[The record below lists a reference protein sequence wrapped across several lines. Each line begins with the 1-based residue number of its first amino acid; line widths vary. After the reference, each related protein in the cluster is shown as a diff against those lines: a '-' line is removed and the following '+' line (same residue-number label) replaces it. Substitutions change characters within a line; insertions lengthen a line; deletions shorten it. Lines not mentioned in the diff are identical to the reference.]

1 MPYGDEEINQ
11 DRGRPTLMTTLLDDD
26 NVDPVAYVR
35 EKFKLAADAVIDPAL
50 AKSKYEADVTIK
62 MKNAQFDTLSA
73 DFQRLKADYDSR
85 ASLEELLT
93 KAQTRE
99 SNADTQDANKQQP
112 PQSIDR
118 NEVAKLYQDFKRQEK
133 ADANLAEVKQIL
145 KEKLGS
151 KVSEV
156 LRTKMD
162 ELELTQ
168 EEMDRLAA
176 RSPKAFMRTMGLE
189 DQPTRQPNFQT
200 PPTSQYNS
208 ATFKPVTEKRTWS
221 YYQDLK
227 AKDPKAWLDPKI
239 QTQMYHDAQR
249 LGSDFGDGDFA
260 KYDERI

>member
-1 MPYGDEEINQ
+1 
-11 DRGRPTLMTTLLDDD
+11 MTTLLEDD
-26 NVDPVAYVR
+26 NLDPVAYVR
-35 EKFKLAADAVIDPAL
+35 EKFKLPADAVIDPTL
-50 AKSKYEADVTIK
+50 AKSKYEADEFIK

-73 DFQRLKADYDSR
+73 DYQRLKADYDSR

-93 KAQTRE
+93 KAQIRE
-99 SNADTQDANKQQP
+99 LEPQLTPNANKTQP
-112 PQSIDR
+112 SQSIDR
-118 NEVAKLYQDFKRQEK
+118 DEVAKLYQDFKRQEK

-200 PPTSQYNS
+200 PPTSTYNS

-260 KYDERI
+260 KYDERL

>member
-1 MPYGDEEINQ
+1 
-11 DRGRPTLMTTLLDDD
+11 MTTLLEDDHL
-26 NVDPVAYVR
+26 DPVAYVR
-35 EKFKLAADAVIDPAL
+35 EKFKLPADAVIDPAL
-50 AKSKYEADVTIK
+50 AKSKYEADEFIK

-73 DFQRLKADYDSR
+73 DYQRLKADYDSR

-93 KAQTRE
+93 KAQIRE
-99 SNADTQDANKQQP
+99 PEPQLTPNANKTQP
-112 PQSIDR
+112 SQSIDR
-118 NEVAKLYQDFKRQEK
+118 DEVAKLYQDFKRQEK

-200 PPTSQYNS
+200 PPASTYNS

-260 KYDERI
+260 KYDERL